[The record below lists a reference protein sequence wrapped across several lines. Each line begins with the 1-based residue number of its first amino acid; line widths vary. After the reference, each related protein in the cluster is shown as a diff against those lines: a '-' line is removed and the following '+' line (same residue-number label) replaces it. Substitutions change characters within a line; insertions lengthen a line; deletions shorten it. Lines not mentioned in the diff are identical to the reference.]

1 MSPRLIAVTLAAAS
15 LVAAGLAP
23 ASLVGCNVQAS
34 LGAHDAATL
43 DADRV
48 CIAMP
53 DAGACGQC
61 QLEGCCDALIACQ
74 ADAFCPCIADC
85 VLTNGETVAAC
96 TTHCGGADHGE
107 HAPLITCAQGHC
119 AGSCP

>member
-43 DADRV
+43 VSRGNLYARTT
-48 CIAMP
+48 
-53 DAGACGQC
+53 GARDVRG
-61 QLEGCCDALIACQ
+61 
-74 ADAFCPCIADC
+74 DAFVPPYAYALDAAEDVASVVDVIHGAGIA
-85 VLTNGETVAAC
+85 TKVARLV
-96 TTHCGGADHGE
+96 
-107 HAPLITCAQGHC
+107 PLAVVKG
-119 AGSCP
+119 